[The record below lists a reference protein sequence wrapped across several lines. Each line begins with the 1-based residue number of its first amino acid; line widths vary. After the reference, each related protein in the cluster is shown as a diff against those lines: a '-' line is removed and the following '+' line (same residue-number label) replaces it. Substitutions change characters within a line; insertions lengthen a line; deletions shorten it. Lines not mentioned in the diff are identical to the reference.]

1 VACPPGILLCT
12 ALRSALLI
20 STADHPTT
28 TTGGTGKIWDWWTLK
43 TIKTFAVLRSTNSK
57 KKIFVFRSEIPFL
70 GCTKVRKS
78 KFSLYQGPQIHI
90 FPLYE
95 GPQIRKNRCIDVR
108 KSGVRER

>member
-1 VACPPGILLCT
+1 MINV
-12 ALRSALLI
+12 RKS
-20 STADHPTT
+20 SV
-28 TTGGTGKIWDWWTLK
+28 GGRKNIQARINPVWWTLK
-43 TIKTFAVLRSTNSK
+43 TIKNFAVLRSTNS

-95 GPQIRKNRCIDVR
+95 GPQIRKNRCINVR